1 MVNSQKDR
9 YAEIVRRGI
18 EKSGASEPGER
29 ENLYERLRVWNEQTI
44 AKRDDADLVAA
55 QLRIQLEEAIAEYEA
70 GLYETG
76 QLEQVNTPDNAPFFG
91 HSEAQAEPDNQVSA
105 PPVLATKERS
115 IAWPV
120 AAALVA
126 GLIAGAGAI
135 YLWTS
140 ARTDVL
146 ASAEQARAMVD
157 ETARFLRT
165 VRDEVVSQQKAA
177 PEALTEKAGK
187 QFVPLSAVFP
197 DLSSEEAKLPTKP
210 LVLVM
215 ANANAY
221 KVIASSPLCTAAK
234 LLEPDLVDPARDK
247 VPFVC
252 MHIGYWNDAG
262 VKY

>member
-76 QLEQVNTPDNAPFFG
+76 QPEQVNTPDNDPFFG

-135 YLWTS
+135 YLWAS

-146 ASAEQARAMVD
+146 ASVEQARPLVD
-157 ETARFLRT
+157 DTTQFLRK
-165 VRDEVVSQQKAA
+165 VRDEIISLQKSA
-177 PEALTEKAGK
+177 PDELKTKAGER
-187 QFVPLSAVFP
+187 FVRVTEILPALGA
-197 DLSSEEAKLPTKP
+197 EEAGLAGPPVTVVRADEAGYK
-210 LVLVM
+210 VLV
-215 ANANAY
+215 
-221 KVIASSPLCTAAK
+221 ISPVCPAAR
-234 LLEPDLVDPARDK
+234 LLEPDLVDLVRDK
-247 VPFVC
+247 YPFVC
-252 MHIGYWNDAG
+252 SYFGYWNEAG
-262 VKY
+262 AKF